1 MLLKIIPF
9 LFETK
14 KNRILSFC
22 VMGFF
27 IFLASNQNGMFWDNV
42 LFASKM
48 GNQLYYNSI
57 FDWTIPDSF
66 DPGHPPFLG
75 FLLAA
80 SWKIFEHSLWV
91 SHLVILPFTIGFFY
105 QLFRFISYFVD
116 TIQLQFFAFLLI
128 IIDPT
133 ISTAFVLVN
142 PEIIIIFFFF
152 LAINGILFKSKA
164 QKFIGLFFLSIVT
177 FRSMMLFGGI
187 FLFEVC
193 SIQLLKEKKFKSI
206 FNINFLTIYIL
217 GSLPGVLF
225 VIWRLTTKGWLQT
238 HPDSPWAG
246 YWHFADFEFFIR
258 NCIVLIWRYL
268 DFGRVFI
275 FSLLLISLFL
285 FGKKIFQ
292 SKKNK
297 QLILLAVTSILFI
310 VVTVL
315 IATNAFG
322 HRYFIVSYIAL
333 ILLTFRILHEFYI
346 RKKLIYSLLF
356 IGLITGNLWVYPKNI
371 SQGWNATLGHLPYHS
386 LRLEAIHY
394 LNDSNINIQ
403 EVASFF
409 PNYNVLDYI
418 DFNGDKRSFAKFNTN
433 KKYVFYA
440 SVYNLTDEEQKS
452 LANHYSVLK
461 QFHKFNTTIN
471 IYILN
476 NHDTTRR
483 KSNIKPN

>member
-1 MLLKIIPF
+1 MLLKIIPT
-9 LFETK
+9 LFGTK
-14 KNRILSFC
+14 RNQIISFC
-22 VMGFF
+22 MMGVF

-57 FDWTIPDSF
+57 FDWTMPDSF

-75 FLLAA
+75 FLLAS
-80 SWKIFEHSLWV
+80 SWKILGHHLWV

-105 QLFRFISYFVD
+105 QLFRFISYFI
-116 TIQLQFFAFLLI
+116 TNIRLQFFAFLLI

-133 ISTAFVLVN
+133 IATAFVLVN
-142 PEIIIIFFFF
+142 PEIIILFFFF
-152 LAINGILFKSKA
+152 LAVNGILFKSNILKY
-164 QKFIGLFFLSIVT
+164 IGLLFLSIVT

-187 FLFEVC
+187 LLFEVC
-193 SIQLLKEKKFKSI
+193 NNLLIEKKRLKSI
-206 FNINFLTIYIL
+206 VNIRFLIPYIL
-217 GSLPGVLF
+217 GSIPGVLF
-225 VIWRLTTKGWLQT
+225 VVWRLTTKGWLQT
-238 HPDSPWAG
+238 HPNSPWAG

-258 NCIVLIWRYL
+258 NCIVLLWRYL
-268 DFGRVFI
+268 DFGRIFI
-275 FSLLLISLFL
+275 FLFLIISILLFRKKIIQSKNNKKLLL
-285 FGKKIFQ
+285 
-292 SKKNK
+292 
-297 QLILLAVTSILFI
+297 LAFTSVFFI
-310 VVTVL
+310 VITVL

-333 ILLTFRILHEFYI
+333 LLLAFNILQRFYT
-346 RKKLIYSLLF
+346 KKRVIYVVLCFGLL
-356 IGLITGNLWVYPKNI
+356 TGNLWIYPKHL

-386 LRLEAIHY
+386 LRIDAIDY
-394 LNDSNINIQ
+394 LNKNNINIE

-418 DFNGDKRSFAKFNTN
+418 DFKGDTRTFSKFNASN
-433 KKYVFYA
+433 KYVFYA

-461 QFHKFNTTIN
+461 QFHKFNTTIK

-476 NHDTTRR
+476 
-483 KSNIKPN
+483 P

>member
-14 KNRILSFC
+14 RNRLLSFC
-22 VMGFF
+22 VMGIL
-27 IFLASNQNGMFWDNV
+27 IFLASNQNGMFWDNI

-57 FDWTIPDSF
+57 FDWTMPNSF

-80 SWKIFEHSLWV
+80 SWKIFGHTLMV
-91 SHLVILPFTIGFFY
+91 SHFVILPFIIGFFY
-105 QLFRFISYFVD
+105 QLFKFISYFID
-116 TIQLQFFAFLLI
+116 NIQLQFLAFILI

-133 ISTAFVLVN
+133 ISTSFVLVN
-142 PEIIIIFFFF
+142 PEIIINFFFF

-164 QKFIGLFFLSIVT
+164 QKFIGLLFLSIVT
-177 FRSMMLFGGI
+177 FRSMMLFGGV
-187 FLFEVC
+187 FLFE
-193 SIQLLKEKKFKSI
+193 IFNKIFIKKEKLKSI
-206 FNINFLTIYIL
+206 LNLRFLIIYII
-217 GSLPGVLF
+217 GCIPGVLF
-225 VIWRLTTKGWLQT
+225 VVWRLTTKGWLQT

-275 FSLLLISLFL
+275 FLFLILSLIL
-285 FGKKIFQ
+285 FGKKIFK
-292 SKKNK
+292 STKNK
-297 QLILLAVTSILFI
+297 QLVLLGITSVII
-310 VVTVL
+310 IIITVL

-322 HRYFIVSYIAL
+322 HRYFIVSYIAF
-333 ILLTFRILHEFYI
+333 ILLAFNILQKFYH
-346 RKKLIYSLLF
+346 RKKLIYILLC
-356 IGLITGNLWVYPKNI
+356 IGLLTGNLWMYPKNL

-386 LRLEAIHY
+386 LRLEAIDY
-394 LNDSNINIQ
+394 LNKNNINIE

-409 PNYNVLDYI
+409 PNYNNLDYI
-418 DFNGDKRSFAKFNTN
+418 DFNGDKRSFAKFNSN

-461 QFHKFNTTIN
+461 QFHKFNTTIK
-471 IYILN
+471 IYL
-476 NHDTTRR
+476 
-483 KSNIKPN
+483 KKQ

>member
-1 MLLKIIPF
+1 MLLKIISF

-14 KNRILSFC
+14 KNRFFSFL
-22 VMGFF
+22 VLGVL
-27 IFLASNQNGMFWDNV
+27 IFLVSNQNGMFWDNV

-57 FDWTIPDSF
+57 FDWTMPDSF

-80 SWKIFEHSLWV
+80 SWKIFGHSLFV

-105 QLFRFISYFVD
+105 QLFKFISFFIDAVH
-116 TIQLQFFAFLLI
+116 LQFLAFLLI

-152 LAINGILFKSKA
+152 LAVNGILFKSKT

-187 FLFEVC
+187 FLFEIC
-193 SIQLLKEKKFKSI
+193 NQLLLEKKRIKSI
-206 FNINFLTIYIL
+206 LNIKFLAIYIL
-217 GSLPGVLF
+217 GSLPGVVF
-225 VIWRLTTKGWLQT
+225 VVWRLTTKGWLQT

-258 NCIVLIWRYL
+258 NCIVLVWRYL
-268 DFGRVFI
+268 DFGRIFVFL
-275 FSLLLISLFL
+275 FLLISIIL
-285 FGKKIFQ
+285 FGKKIFE
-292 SKKNK
+292 SEKNK
-297 QLILLAVTSILFI
+297 KLLILAITSVLFI

-333 ILLTFRILHEFYI
+333 ILFAFIILQKFNN
-346 RKKLIYSLLF
+346 RKKLIYTLLCV
-356 IGLITGNLWVYPKNI
+356 GLITGNLWMYPKSL

-386 LRLEAIHY
+386 LRLEAIDY
-394 LNDSNINIQ
+394 LNENNINIE

-409 PNYNVLDYI
+409 PNYNILDYI

-440 SVYNLTDEEQKS
+440 SVYNLTEEEQKT
-452 LANHYSVLK
+452 LTNHYSVLK

-476 NHDTTRR
+476 NNDTTRR
-483 KSNIKPN
+483 KSNIKSN

>member
-9 LFETK
+9 LLETK
-14 KNRILSFC
+14 KNRLLSFC
-22 VMGFF
+22 VMGIL
-27 IFLASNQNGMFWDNV
+27 IFLASNQNGMFWDNI

-57 FDWTIPDSF
+57 FDWTMPNSF

-80 SWKIFEHSLWV
+80 SWKIFGHTLMV
-91 SHLVILPFTIGFFY
+91 SHFVILPFIIGFFY
-105 QLFRFISYFVD
+105 QLFKFISYFID
-116 TIQLQFFAFLLI
+116 NIQLQFLAFILI

-133 ISTAFVLVN
+133 ISTSFVLVN
-142 PEIIIIFFFF
+142 PEIIINFFFF

-164 QKFIGLFFLSIVT
+164 QKFIGLLFLSIVT
-177 FRSMMLFGGI
+177 FRSMMLFGGV
-187 FLFEVC
+187 FLFE
-193 SIQLLKEKKFKSI
+193 IFNKIFIKKEKLKSI
-206 FNINFLTIYIL
+206 LNLRFLIIYII
-217 GSLPGVLF
+217 GCIPGVLF
-225 VIWRLTTKGWLQT
+225 VVWRLTTKGWLQT

-275 FSLLLISLFL
+275 FLFLILSLIL
-285 FGKKIFQ
+285 FGKKIFK
-292 SKKNK
+292 STKNK
-297 QLILLAVTSILFI
+297 QLVLLGITSVII
-310 VVTVL
+310 IIITVL

-322 HRYFIVSYIAL
+322 HRYFIVSYIAF
-333 ILLTFRILHEFYI
+333 ILLAFNILQKFYH
-346 RKKLIYSLLF
+346 RKKLIYILLC
-356 IGLITGNLWVYPKNI
+356 IGLLTGNLWIYPKNL

-386 LRLEAIHY
+386 LRLEAIDY
-394 LNDSNINIQ
+394 LNKNNINIE

-409 PNYNVLDYI
+409 PNYNNLDYI
-418 DFNGDKRSFAKFNTN
+418 DFNGDKRSFAKFNSN

-461 QFHKFNTTIN
+461 QFHKFNTTIK
-471 IYILN
+471 IYL
-476 NHDTTRR
+476 
-483 KSNIKPN
+483 KKP

>member
-14 KNRILSFC
+14 KNRFLSFC
-22 VMGFF
+22 AMGIL
-27 IFLASNQNGMFWDNV
+27 IFLSSNQNGMFWDNV

-57 FDWTIPDSF
+57 FDWTMPNSF

-80 SWKIFEHSLWV
+80 SWKVFGHTLLV
-91 SHLVILPFTIGFFY
+91 SHLVILPFNIGFFY
-105 QLFRFISYFVD
+105 QLFKFISYFID
-116 TIQLQFFAFLLI
+116 TIQLQFLAFLLI

-152 LAINGILFKSKA
+152 LAVNGILFKSKV
-164 QKFIGLFFLSIVT
+164 QKFIGLLFLSIVS

-193 SIQLLKEKKFKSI
+193 NQLILEKKKLKVI
-206 FNINFLTIYIL
+206 LNIKFLIPYII
-217 GSLPGVLF
+217 GCIPGVLF
-225 VIWRLTTKGWLQT
+225 VLWRLTTKGWLQT

-246 YWHFADFEFFIR
+246 YWHFADFGFFIR

-275 FSLLLISLFL
+275 FLFLTISLFL
-285 FGKKIFQ
+285 FRKKIIK
-292 SKKNK
+292 SIKNK
-297 QLILLAVTSILFI
+297 QLILLGITSVSII
-310 VVTVL
+310 IITVL

-322 HRYFIVSYIAL
+322 HRYFIVSYVAF
-333 ILLTFRILHEFYI
+333 ILFACKILQEFYNQ
-346 RKKLIYSLLF
+346 KKLIYSLLF
-356 IGLITGNLWVYPKNI
+356 IGLLTGNLWMYPKNL

-386 LRLEAIHY
+386 LRIEAIDY
-394 LNDSNINIQ
+394 LNKNNIDVEN
-403 EVASFF
+403 VASFF
-409 PNYNVLDYI
+409 PNYNNLDYI
-418 DFNGDKRSFAKFNTN
+418 DFKGDKRSFAKFNSN
-433 KKYVFYA
+433 KEYVFYA

-461 QFHKFNTTIN
+461 QFHKFNTTIK
-471 IYILN
+471 IYL
-476 NHDTTRR
+476 
-483 KSNIKPN
+483 KKP

>member
-14 KNRILSFC
+14 KNRIFSFC
-22 VMGFF
+22 GIGIL

-57 FDWTIPDSF
+57 FDWTMPDTF

-75 FLLAA
+75 FLLAT
-80 SWKIFEHSLWV
+80 SWKILGHKLWV
-91 SHLVILPFTIGFFY
+91 SHLVMLPFTIGFLY
-105 QLFRFISYFVD
+105 QLFRFISYFING
-116 TIQLQFFAFLLI
+116 IQLQFFAFLLI

-133 ISTAFVLVN
+133 ISTSFVLVN

-152 LAINGILFKSKA
+152 LAVNGILFKSKI

-177 FRSMMLFGGI
+177 FRSMMLFGGVL
-187 FLFEVC
+187 LFDMC
-193 SIQLLKEKKFKSI
+193 TTLLLEKRKIKSI
-206 FNINFLTIYIL
+206 LKIKFLTPYIL
-217 GSLPGVLF
+217 GSLPGILF
-225 VIWRLTTKGWLQT
+225 VVWRLTTKGWLQT
-238 HPDSPWAG
+238 HPNSPWAG

-275 FSLLLISLFL
+275 FLFLLFSLFL

-292 SKKNK
+292 SEKNK
-297 QLILLAVTSILFI
+297 QLILLAITSVLFI
-310 VVTVL
+310 IITVL

-322 HRYFIVSYIAL
+322 HRYFIVSYIAF
-333 ILLTFRILHEFYI
+333 ILLAFIIIQKFYI

-356 IGLITGNLWVYPKNI
+356 IGLITGSLWVYPKNI

-386 LRLEAIHY
+386 LRLEAIDY
-394 LNDSNINIQ
+394 LNENSIKIE

-418 DFNGDKRSFAKFNTN
+418 DFKGDERSFTKFKTNNT
-433 KKYVFYA
+433 YVFYA
-440 SVYNLTDEEQKS
+440 SVYNLTDQEQKT

-461 QFHKFNTTIN
+461 QFHKFNTTIK

-476 NHDTTRR
+476 NHDITRR

>member
-1 MLLKIIPF
+1 MLIKIISS
-9 LFETK
+9 LFSAEK
-14 KNRILSFC
+14 KRLVTFSVLGI
-22 VMGFF
+22 F
-27 IFLASNQNGMFWDNV
+27 IFLVSNQNGMFWDNV

-57 FDWTIPDSF
+57 FDWTMPDTF

-80 SWKIFEHSLWV
+80 CWKILGHHLWV
-91 SHLVILPFTIGFFY
+91 SHLVMLPFTIGFFY
-105 QLFRFISYFVD
+105 QLFRFISYFID
-116 TIQLQFFAFLLI
+116 TTHLQFLAFLLI

-142 PEIIIIFFFF
+142 PEIIILFFFF
-152 LAINGILFKSKA
+152 LAVNGILFKSKVH
-164 QKFIGLFFLSIVT
+164 KFIGLLFLSIVT

-187 FLFEVC
+187 LLFEIC
-193 SIQLLKEKKFKSI
+193 NNLLLNKKKIKSI
-206 FNINFLTIYIL
+206 LNIQFLTIYIL
-217 GSLPGVLF
+217 GSIPGLLF
-225 VIWRLTTKGWLQT
+225 VVWRLTTKGWLQT
-238 HPDSPWAG
+238 HPESPWAG

-258 NCIVLIWRYL
+258 NCIVLVWRYL
-268 DFGRVFI
+268 DFGRIFVFL
-275 FSLLLISLFL
+275 FLLISIIL
-285 FGKKIFQ
+285 FGKKIYQ
-292 SKKNK
+292 STKNK
-297 QLILLAVTSILFI
+297 MLLILAITSVFFI

-333 ILLTFRILHEFYI
+333 ILIAFNILQKFYN
-346 RKKLIYSLLF
+346 KKKVIYLVLC
-356 IGLITGNLWVYPKNI
+356 IGLFSGNLWVYPKHL

-386 LRLEAIHY
+386 LRIEAINY
-394 LNDSNINIQ
+394 LNKNNINIE

-409 PNYNVLDYI
+409 PNYNILDYI
-418 DFNGDKRSFAKFNTN
+418 DFKGDKRSFSKFNTTN
-433 KKYVFYA
+433 KYVFYA

-452 LANHYSVLK
+452 LANDYSVLK

-476 NHDTTRR
+476 KHDTTRR